1 MTAPVIASYRNGGY
15 EVSIHVDGTKV
26 REAVDPGVPPE
37 HPEQMDLK
45 VTDWCDAGCH
55 WCHEMSTKRGAHGDV
70 DAMLSLLS
78 GLPAGV
84 EIAIGGGDPL
94 SHPEFPRLARGL
106 RDAGLIPSVTVN
118 GRHLERSLPVLEALV
133 AEKAVYGVGVSF
145 FRKLPDWD
153 YQHKVVHMIAGVDD
167 PSVLDGAPRQKIL
180 VLGYKDFGRGE
191 KHLSKHSG
199 AVAEGVA
206 RWRRELLWIAREH
219 HVSFDTL
226 AISQLEPSR
235 LFLSEEDYS
244 KRFMGEEGEFSMYV
258 DGVRREFAVSSYS
271 AERRPWSDVRSMF
284 AAVRETAGH
293 RTHAAAPPGPVG
305 LRL

>member
-1 MTAPVIASYRNGGY
+1 MKSPLIASYRNGGY
-15 EVSIHVDGTKV
+15 EVSIHADGTKV
-26 REAVDPGVPPE
+26 RDLVDADVPPE

-45 VTDWCDAGCH
+45 ITDWCDAGCH

-70 DAMLSLLS
+70 DAMLGLLS

-118 GRHLERSLPVLEALV
+118 GRHLERSLPVLEGLI
-133 AEKAVYGVGVSF
+133 AEKAVFGVGVSF
-145 FRKLPDWD
+145 FRALPEWD
-153 YQHKVVHMIAGVDD
+153 YPHKVVHMIAGVDD
-167 PSVLDGAPRQKIL
+167 PSVLDDAPRQKVL

-191 KHLSKHSG
+191 RHMSRHSADVVDG
-199 AVAEGVA
+199 IA

-226 AISQLEPSR
+226 AIGQLDPSR
-235 LFLSEEDYS
+235 LFMEDADYG
-244 KRFMGEEGEFSMYV
+244 KRFMGREGEFSMYV

-271 AERRPWSDVRSMF
+271 RERREWSDIRSMF
-284 AAVRETAGH
+284 RSVREMAGH
-293 RTHAAAPPGPVG
+293 GTNAATPPGIGG